1 MVIFAGH
8 TQYQI
13 DTLGLFCYVYDMRN
27 DHVFWFKRVTRH
39 DSNRQVAENAGI
51 SAATL
56 GRQLKAGELS
66 ADLIIKIAEAYDE
79 SPVIALVDLGF
90 MSARWITE
98 PGVRTALSRAS
109 DEELTDELLRRLRL
123 LDDAPV
129 DDLAARRACAT
140 PDVEDGF
147 YAQAVADDSEDE
159 EEGYPDDYDA

>member
-1 MVIFAGH
+1 
-8 TQYQI
+8 
-13 DTLGLFCYVYDMRN
+13 MRN

-39 DSNRQVAENAGI
+39 DSNRQVSESAGI

-90 MSARWITE
+90 MSSRWITE
-98 PGVRTALSRAS
+98 PGVRTALSHAS

-123 LDDAPV
+123 LEDIPV
-129 DDLAARRACAT
+129 DELSARRRSNKAT
-140 PDVEDGF
+140 PDVVPEF
-147 YAQAVADDSEDE
+147 YDAVADSSPDE
-159 EEGYPDDYDA
+159 EEGEPGDYDA